1 MKITCKNGTVIEGN
15 SSEMRGLARFFS
27 TGKMKET
34 VASTE
39 LPPRKYKKHQTWRP
53 WTGEELNIIAN
64 NLALKQREVSS
75 KLPLRTTGAVGNIM
89 WAMKNGRLDKGKQ
102 RTLDNYKLTEPQF

>member
-1 MKITCKNGTVIEGN
+1 MKITMKNGTVIDCD
-15 SSEMRGLARFFS
+15 SSEIKNLVPFLK
-27 TGKMKET
+27 GKIKET
-34 VASTE
+34 ASSTE
-39 LPPRKYKKHQTWRP
+39 LPPKKHKKHQIWRP

-89 WAMKNGRLDKGKQ
+89 WAMRNGRLDKGKQ